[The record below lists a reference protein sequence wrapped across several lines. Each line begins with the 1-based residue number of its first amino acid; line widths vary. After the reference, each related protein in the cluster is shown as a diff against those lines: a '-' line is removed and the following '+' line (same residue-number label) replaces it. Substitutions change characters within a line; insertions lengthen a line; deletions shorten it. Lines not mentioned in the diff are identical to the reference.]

1 VQNSDTLTRFA
12 SDSPP
17 LEHSDPPEGQVPP
30 LAPVPPPP
38 FHPVRAMRTSLSSDQ
53 ASSNQASTDQATVLP
68 IAQHAPG
75 LAARDR
81 FRFLRQVGQA
91 FASATSEQDIWHAL
105 ASALKEVCDFAAC
118 SLLQLD
124 AAGSYRLIVIVRHP
138 LSQRF
143 LQQNMERLAFEV
155 LRLGMP
161 TVKLPQLA
169 ARQIFETTDQ
179 SSSDTAA
186 NHPTASRIEAFIAH
200 PLVSKGRK
208 NGLLGL
214 ADERWGIFDKEHEEF
229 LAALADYTALALEN
243 VRLCQAERGLSE
255 QGQLAAL
262 HETTNRQHME
272 KWKDDFLSSVSH
284 ELRTPLTPIKGY
296 TQHLLR
302 RAARR
307 MAETASA
314 NGDGQ
319 SGPSASETYEHRCL
333 GIIQSEAEHLER
345 LVNNLLDF
353 SLLQRGAIQL
363 HPMEFDLAELVRQT
377 VQSIQVSAEQHRL
390 TLQVWAEQTHI
401 RADRER
407 IRVVVGNLIDN
418 AIKFSPNGGPVT
430 IAILGDERELMVTVS
445 DKGIG
450 IAPEQFGH
458 LFDRFYHPS
467 ALSAHQYGGI
477 GVSLYLAQAI
487 LKLHGGRIWAE
498 SNHNPGETGAMFAF
512 ALPRE
517 SIEAKALTTTG

>member
-1 VQNSDTLTRFA
+1 VQNSDTLTRFT
-12 SDSPP
+12 SDAPP
-17 LEHSDPPEGQVPP
+17 AEYYDPQEGQAPP

-38 FHPVRAMRTSLSSDQ
+38 FHPVRIARAPQPSDQ
-53 ASSNQASTDQATVLP
+53 TSTDQATVLP
-68 IAQHAPG
+68 IAHQAPTP
-75 LAARDR
+75 AARDK
-81 FRFLRQVGQA
+81 FHFLRQAGQA
-91 FASATSEQDIWHAL
+91 FAAATSEHDIWQTL

-118 SLLQLD
+118 SILQVDATGAYKLL
-124 AAGSYRLIVIVRHP
+124 VIVRHP

-143 LQQNMERLAFEV
+143 LQQNIERLAFEV

-169 ARQIFETTDQ
+169 ARQIFEATDHTG
-179 SSSDTAA
+179 SNTAA
-186 NHPTASRIEAFIAH
+186 NHPLAERIEAFIAH
-200 PLVSKGRK
+200 PLTCQGRMS
-208 NGLLGL
+208 GLLGL
-214 ADERWGIFDKEHEEF
+214 ADERWGVFDKTHEEF
-229 LAALADYTALALEN
+229 LAALADYAALALEN
-243 VRLCQAERGLSE
+243 LRLCQGEHGLGE
-255 QGQLAAL
+255 QGQLAAR
-262 HETTNRQHME
+262 HDAPDRQHME

-296 TQHLLR
+296 TQHLMR

-314 NGDGQ
+314 DGDEQ
-319 SGPSASETYEHRCL
+319 SEPSDSETYEQRCL

-353 SLLQRGAIQL
+353 SLLQRGVIQL
-363 HPMEFDLAELVRQT
+363 HPMEFDLAELISQT
-377 VQSIQVSAEQHRL
+377 IQSIQVSAEQHRL
-390 TLQVWAEQTHI
+390 ALKVRAEQTLI

-430 IAILGDERELMVTVS
+430 ITILGDERELLVTVS
-445 DKGIG
+445 DQGIG
-450 IAPEQFGH
+450 IAPEQFDH

-498 SNHNPGETGAMFAF
+498 SNHTLGETGAMFAF
-512 ALPRE
+512 ALPGE
-517 SIEAKALTTTG
+517 SAEARASIVYD

>member
-1 VQNSDTLTRFA
+1 MQNSDTLTRFS

-17 LEHSDPPEGQVPP
+17 SEYYDPQEGQAPP

-38 FHPVRAMRTSLSSDQ
+38 FHPVRTARTPISSER
-53 ASSNQASTDQATVLP
+53 ASTDQATVLP
-68 IAQHAPG
+68 IAHQAPSP
-75 LAARDR
+75 AARDE
-81 FRFLRQVGQA
+81 FRFLRQAGQA
-91 FASATSEQDIWHAL
+91 FASATSEHDIWQAL
-105 ASALKEVCDFAAC
+105 ASTLKEVCDFAAC
-118 SLLQLD
+118 SILQVD
-124 AAGSYRLIVIVRHP
+124 ATGSYQLTVIVRHP

-143 LQQNMERLAFEV
+143 LQQNIERLAFEV

-169 ARQIFETTDQ
+169 ARQIFEATDQ
-179 SSSDTAA
+179 ISSDTGA
-186 NHPTASRIEAFIAH
+186 NHPLAERIEAFIAH
-200 PLVSKGRK
+200 PLVCRGHMS
-208 NGLLGL
+208 GLLGL
-214 ADERWGIFDKEHEEF
+214 ADERWGIFDKGHEEF
-229 LAALADYTALALEN
+229 LAALADYAALALEN
-243 VRLCQAERGLSE
+243 IRSRQREHPLSE
-255 QGQLAAL
+255 QGRLAVLPEA
-262 HETTNRQHME
+262 TDRQHME

-302 RAARR
+302 RATRR
-307 MAETASA
+307 MAESASA
-314 NGDGQ
+314 DADDQ
-319 SGPSASETYEHRCL
+319 SKPTESETYEHRCL

-363 HPMEFDLAELVRQT
+363 HPTEFDLAEITRQT
-377 VQSIQVSAEQHRL
+377 VQSIQVAAEQHRL
-390 TLQVWAEQTHI
+390 TLKVWAEQTVI

-418 AIKFSPNGGPVT
+418 AVKFSPNGGPVT
-430 IAILGDERELMVTVS
+430 IAILGDERELTVTVS
-445 DKGIG
+445 DQGIG
-450 IAPEQFGH
+450 IAPEQFDH

-498 SNHNPGETGAMFAF
+498 SKHTPGETGAMFAF
-512 ALPRE
+512 SLPGERA
-517 SIEAKALTTTG
+517 EARARIAHD